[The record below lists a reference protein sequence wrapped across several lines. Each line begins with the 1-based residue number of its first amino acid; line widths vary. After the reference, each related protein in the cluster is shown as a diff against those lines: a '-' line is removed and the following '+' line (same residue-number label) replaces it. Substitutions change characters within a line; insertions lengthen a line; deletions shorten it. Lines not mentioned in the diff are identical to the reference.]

1 MLDSVSA
8 KPSAS
13 HPPPASHLAHLAHV
27 AHVAPPAHPA
37 QRAPQAAAR
46 SYQGPDRRHASGRAR
61 SDTPAGPPNATSVT
75 WLACM
80 LDEVDYGMLLVTA
93 DAQVIFMNHAARLE
107 LGPQHPLQLLGQ
119 ALRAHRPQDVAPLYD
134 ALAASQRGLRR
145 LVHLGE
151 APHRVSLSVV
161 PLPAPISSAAHARA
175 TAQGAHAE
183 LGSPEALGSGPLTL
197 LVLGK
202 QQSCGAL
209 SVQAFAHSVRLTPA
223 ETRVLEML
231 CDGVQPMEIAV
242 QVGVAVSTVRTQVGS
257 IRAKTGAASIR
268 DLVRQVAVLPP
279 MVGALRL
286 GLTCSQ

>member
-1 MLDSVSA
+1 MLESVSA
-8 KPSAS
+8 LTLAS
-13 HPPPASHLAHLAHV
+13 Q
-27 AHVAPPAHPA
+27 APP
-37 QRAPQAAAR
+37 RARHASLESHATPR
-46 SYQGPDRRHASGRAR
+46 RYEGPDRRSASPRGRGEVALV
-61 SDTPAGPPNATSVT
+61 PLNPPNAAGVS

-107 LGPQHPLQLLGQ
+107 LGPHHPLQLLGQ

-134 ALAASQRGLRR
+134 ALAAAQRGLRR

-151 APHRVSLSVV
+151 APQRITLSVV
-161 PLPAPISSAAHARA
+161 PMPAPMSPQARA
-175 TAQGAHAE
+175 NAQGLQAE
-183 LGSPEALGSGPLTL
+183 LGTAEAMGSGPLTL

-223 ETRVLEML
+223 ETRVLELL
-231 CDGVQPMEIAV
+231 CEGVQPMEIAV

-279 MVGALRL
+279 MVGALRM
-286 GLTCSQ
+286 GLAGGQ